1 MDMKDPLCERMNRLV
16 EEDVELF
23 FHIYD
28 EGRAAKA
35 TEGQKF
41 AALVADLGVVFAEI
55 GLFAAYHI
63 LVWAWRML

>member
-1 MDMKDPLCERMNRLV
+1 MTDNLNDRMHRLM
-16 EEDVELF
+16 EEDQELF

-28 EGRAAKA
+28 QGRAAKT

-41 AALVADLGVVFAEI
+41 AALVSALGVVFAEI